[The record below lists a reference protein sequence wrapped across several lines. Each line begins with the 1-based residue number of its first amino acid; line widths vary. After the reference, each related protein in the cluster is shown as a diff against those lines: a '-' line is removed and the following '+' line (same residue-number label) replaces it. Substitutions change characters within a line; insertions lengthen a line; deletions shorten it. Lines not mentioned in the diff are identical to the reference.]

1 MPYLRLE
8 DTHFPLLPG
17 ETRVGRG
24 RVADVGLPSDGDTE
38 SIDAIVTVGV
48 DQSASVR
55 RASRDASVAVNDVAL
70 GTQPTPLFHGDRITI
85 QGIQLLFADE
95 AHSGLTTQVPV
106 VQNGETEARTGH
118 DVGGTAPPSGAVRGS
133 RGRGRLVSLTD
144 GREYAVGG
152 GGLSLGRDAA
162 CDVVISSSEVSR
174 RHARIEL
181 RPEGYVLVDLST
193 NGLLVNDER
202 ASRVRPLARGDRI
215 VIGPEEF
222 RFHADV
228 EISVEVSPPPII
240 LATPPAPVR
249 PPITMAEAPPPV
261 VPPEPVVAPATA
273 AATAPAA
280 TQPSSLGAS
289 VLPPGAG
296 APSSDA
302 LVITSPTGPVAV
314 PPAAE
319 RSHRRPVL
327 ATLENINEGPGK
339 GSLFEIR
346 GPLTHV
352 GRGEHNDLVI
362 PNESVSDTHAKIQRR
377 ESGWFVVDIDSTNGT
392 YVAGQRIHG
401 EVPIA
406 PGANLRF
413 GGVKFVFRGATPERD
428 EASGTRVIV
437 GYQPSVPAEPLATSG
452 AASTP
457 VSGEVV
463 GTEAG
468 DLARGP
474 TDISP
479 EPGIPKWLLGGILLL
494 AFVVVYLIL
503 QTL

>member
-1 MPYLRLE
+1 MPYLRLD

-24 RVADVGLPSDGDTE
+24 RGADVGLPSDGDTE
-38 SIDAIVTVGV
+38 SIDAIVTVGM

-55 RASRDASVAVNDVAL
+55 RASRDASIAVNDVAL

-95 AHSGLTTQVPV
+95 AHSGLTTQVAV
-106 VQNGETEARTGH
+106 VQNGEADAGTQRGA
-118 DVGGTAPPSGAVRGS
+118 GGAPSAPTAMRGS

-144 GREYAVGG
+144 GREYTVGS
-152 GGLSLGRDAA
+152 GGLSFGRDAA

-202 ASRVRPLARGDRI
+202 AARVRPLARGDRI

-228 EISVEVSPPPII
+228 EITVEVKPPPII
-240 LATPPAPVR
+240 LATPPAPAR
-249 PPITMAEAPPPV
+249 SPI
-261 VPPEPVVAPATA
+261 A
-273 AATAPAA
+273 AAEVQPPPAA
-280 TQPSSLGAS
+280 T
-289 VLPPGAG
+289 
-296 APSSDA
+296 
-302 LVITSPTGPVAV
+302 SPNAAAEV
-314 PPAAE
+314 PPPPAQPVTAAPDAVSSAALDSAASTAPTAVSPAAG

-339 GSLFEIR
+339 GTRFEIR

-377 ESGWFVVDIDSTNGT
+377 EGGWFVVDIDSTNGT
-392 YVAGQRIHG
+392 YVSGQRILG
-401 EVPIA
+401 EVPLTS
-406 PGANLRF
+406 GTNLRF
-413 GGVKFVFRGATPERD
+413 GGVKFVFRSATPERD

-437 GYQPSVPAEPLATSG
+437 GYQPAAPAEPMAVSLESSTT
-452 AASTP
+452 AAQGVGSEP
-457 VSGEVV
+457 GE
-463 GTEAG
+463 
-468 DLARGP
+468 DLPGVP
-474 TDISP
+474 TGLP
-479 EPGIPKWLLGGILLL
+479 TEPGIPKWLLGGILLL

>member
-38 SIDAIVTVGV
+38 SIDAIVTVGM

-106 VQNGETEARTGH
+106 VQNGEADAKTGRGA
-118 DVGGTAPPSGAVRGS
+118 GGATSTPTAMRGS

-144 GREYAVGG
+144 GREYTVGS
-152 GGLSLGRDAA
+152 GGLSFGRDAA

-202 ASRVRPLARGDRI
+202 AARVRPLARGDRI

-228 EISVEVSPPPII
+228 EISVEVNPPPII
-240 LATPPAPVR
+240 LATPPAPAR
-249 PPITMAEAPPPV
+249 SPIAAAEVPPP
-261 VPPEPVVAPATA
+261 PASLVTA
-273 AATAPAA
+273 APDAVSSAALDSAASTAP
-280 TQPSSLGAS
+280 T
-289 VLPPGAG
+289 
-296 APSSDA
+296 
-302 LVITSPTGPVAV
+302 AV
-314 PPAAE
+314 SPAAG

-327 ATLENINEGPGK
+327 ATLENINEGPSK
-339 GSLFEIR
+339 GTRFEIR

-377 ESGWFVVDIDSTNGT
+377 EGGWFVVDIDSTNGT
-392 YVAGQRIHG
+392 YVSGQRILG
-401 EVPIA
+401 EVPLSPA
-406 PGANLRF
+406 SNLRF
-413 GGVKFVFRGATPERD
+413 GGVKFVFRSAAPERD
-428 EASGTRVIV
+428 EAGGTRVIV
-437 GYQPSVPAEPLATSG
+437 GYQPAAPADPLAVSPESSTTAAQGVASEPG
-452 AASTP
+452 GDLPGASTYLP
-457 VSGEVV
+457 S
-463 GTEAG
+463 
-468 DLARGP
+468 
-474 TDISP
+474 